1 MVCLVVNH
9 FLSLSAVALAGA
21 AVNNS
26 RVVLAKKLGR
36 YSIDTWSLLASFWG
50 FQRTQSGHIWGGP
63 NMSCWKGDA
72 LNIDLFGSTAFWGR
86 IGEQNRHTCHW
97 NEHHHTRQQC
107 CLDCYL
113 LNKRL
118 LLFYR
123 CYGRFLSRDG
133 GWPHWKKI
141 SSADAKSSCEKS
153 QRCHTVKLPSSLCFW
168 RCDDLMLQS
177 NFKRQAFYY
186 CLPNFFIAH
195 LRKKNLKSIHKHL
208 QEKKSVNKAIFS
220 TCV

>member
-1 MVCLVVNH
+1 MVSCSILFQAFLLGSEVVCLVVNH

-97 NEHHHTRQQC
+97 KNTTTPASNAAWIATYWTSGFFSFTDATADFSQEMEGDLIEKKNIFSWCQVKLWEKSKVSYGQIAKFT
-107 CLDCYL
+107 
-113 LNKRL
+113 L
-118 LLFYR
+118 LLKMRWF
-123 CYGRFLSRDG
+123 
-133 GWPHWKKI
+133 
-141 SSADAKSSCEKS
+141 DASK
-153 QRCHTVKLPSSLCFW
+153 QL
-168 RCDDLMLQS
+168 
-177 NFKRQAFYY
+177 
-186 CLPNFFIAH
+186 
-195 LRKKNLKSIHKHL
+195 
-208 QEKKSVNKAIFS
+208 
-220 TCV
+220 

>member
-97 NEHHHTRQQC
+97 KNTTTPASNAAWIATYWTSGFFSFT
-107 CLDCYL
+107 DAT
-113 LNKRL
+113 
-118 LLFYR
+118 
-123 CYGRFLSRDG
+123 
-133 GWPHWKKI
+133 
-141 SSADAKSSCEKS
+141 ADFS
-153 QRCHTVKLPSSLCFW
+153 QEMEG
-168 RCDDLMLQS
+168 DL
-177 NFKRQAFYY
+177 
-186 CLPNFFIAH
+186 I
-195 LRKKNLKSIHKHL
+195 
-208 QEKKSVNKAIFS
+208 EKKYLQLMPSQVVRKVKGVIRSNCQVHLASEDAMIWCFKALKGKPFTTAYLTFS
-220 TCV
+220 

>member
-1 MVCLVVNH
+1 MVSCSIVFKAFLLGSEVVCLVVNH

-97 NEHHHTRQQC
+97 KNTTTPASNAAWIATYWTSGFFSFTDATADFSQEMEGD
-107 CLDCYL
+107 LIEKKYL
-113 LNKRL
+113 QRCQVKLWEKSKVSYGQIAKFTL
-118 LLFYR
+118 LLKMRWF
-123 CYGRFLSRDG
+123 
-133 GWPHWKKI
+133 
-141 SSADAKSSCEKS
+141 DASK
-153 QRCHTVKLPSSLCFW
+153 QL
-168 RCDDLMLQS
+168 
-177 NFKRQAFYY
+177 
-186 CLPNFFIAH
+186 
-195 LRKKNLKSIHKHL
+195 
-208 QEKKSVNKAIFS
+208 
-220 TCV
+220 

>member
-1 MVCLVVNH
+1 MVSRSIVFQAFLLGSEVVCLVVNH

-133 GWPHWKKI
+133 GWPHWKKNI
-141 SSADAKSSCEKS
+141 FSWCQVKLWEKS
-153 QRCHTVKLPSSLCFW
+153 KVSYGQ
-168 RCDDLMLQS
+168 
-177 NFKRQAFYY
+177 
-186 CLPNFFIAH
+186 IAKFT
-195 LRKKNLKSIHKHL
+195 LLLKMRWFDASKQL
-208 QEKKSVNKAIFS
+208 
-220 TCV
+220 